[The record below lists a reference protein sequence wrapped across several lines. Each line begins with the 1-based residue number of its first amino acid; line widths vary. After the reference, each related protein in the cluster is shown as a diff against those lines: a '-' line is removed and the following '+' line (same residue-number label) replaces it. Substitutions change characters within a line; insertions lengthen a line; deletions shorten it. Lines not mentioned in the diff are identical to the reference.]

1 MNEIVNKVFESE
13 DQARKL
19 LDDTRNEISVLQRNL
34 DKDIENINIGAQE
47 KASAALQA
55 LVNQE
60 RVEAA
65 ELRRKALEN
74 ARKKDE
80 IFYIQMESKISAV
93 TGKIVDFIAAPEY
106 VREEF

>member
-1 MNEIVNKVFESE
+1 
-13 DQARKL
+13 
-19 LDDTRNEISVLQRNL
+19 
-34 DKDIENINIGAQE
+34 
-47 KASAALQA
+47 
-55 LVNQE
+55 VNQE

-80 IFYIQMESKISAV
+80 IFYIQMESKIFSV